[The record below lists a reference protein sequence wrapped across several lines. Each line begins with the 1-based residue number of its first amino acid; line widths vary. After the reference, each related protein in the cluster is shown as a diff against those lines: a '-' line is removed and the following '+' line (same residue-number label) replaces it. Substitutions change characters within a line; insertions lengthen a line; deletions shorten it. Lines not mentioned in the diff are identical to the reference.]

1 MYRTCAV
8 VALLVTN
15 AYSLDVRPTK
25 GRHLKS
31 GTTVAPITSKMTT
44 MRSAHSHSRLPSS
57 NTMRPILTSGSRV
70 QMSSIPVDYSI
81 DSMSPNREQAK
92 RLARRNPTI
101 TNDTKTTITTTTTSA
116 IEKKVDITKMD
127 VCLFATYFFNI
138 IAVTLSVVTV
148 PALAADYFSTPQATA
163 AFVAGVASMA
173 PLGGGF
179 GKIINGFVCQ
189 NLGGR
194 RSSWLYLVAL
204 AFLSVGMSVTTSAAP
219 IGLILMGYEFLSSI
233 QWTSLCYVMSQHY
246 QQQPEL
252 MARGIAIISL
262 ASTTGALSAKMFG
275 AALLQATNW
284 RIVTQF
290 GAGSALLGA
299 LAMKIG
305 VSDPRAKD
313 TLESTSRI
321 DAENQSTEKEEKGG
335 GLVALKAILGNPLF
349 WQIGLAHSL
358 GYLARGNDRLLGS
371 FLQEVSN
378 LPRK

>member
-8 VALLVTN
+8 VALLLVAN
-15 AYSLDVRPTK
+15 VSSLEVHPPK
-25 GRHLKS
+25 GVNLM
-31 GTTVAPITSKMTT
+31 PITTLTPMKLKNSASQITT
-44 MRSAHSHSRLPSS
+44 MRSAHSHSRLFSS
-57 NTMRPILTSGSRV
+57 NSLSW
-70 QMSSIPVDYSI
+70 DSI
-81 DSMSPNREQAK
+81 DSMSPNSRKAK
-92 RLARRNPTI
+92 RLTRRNPP
-101 TNDTKTTITTTTTSA
+101 ITTNP
-116 IEKKVDITKMD
+116 EKKIAISKMD

-138 IAVTLSVVTV
+138 VAVTLSVVTV
-148 PALAADYFSTPQATA
+148 PALAADYFSTPHAMA

-189 NLGGR
+189 KFGGR

-204 AFLSVGMSVTTSAAP
+204 AILSVCMSLTTSAAP
-219 IGLILMGYEFLSSI
+219 IGLILVGYEFLSSI
-233 QWTSLCYVMSQHY
+233 QWTSLCYVMAQQY
-246 QQQPEL
+246 KQQPEL

-262 ASTTGALSAKMFG
+262 ASTTGALAAKTFG

-284 RIVTQF
+284 RVVTQF

-305 VSDPRAKD
+305 VSDPQVEA
-313 TLESTSRI
+313 TVESTDRI
-321 DAENQSTEKEEKGG
+321 GAETQNAKQEEKGG
-335 GLVALKAILGNPLF
+335 GLDALKAIVSNPLF
-349 WQIGLAHSL
+349 WQIGIAHSL

-371 FLQEVSN
+371 FLQEISN

>member
-1 MYRTCAV
+1 
-8 VALLVTN
+8 
-15 AYSLDVRPTK
+15 
-25 GRHLKS
+25 
-31 GTTVAPITSKMTT
+31 
-44 MRSAHSHSRLPSS
+44 
-57 NTMRPILTSGSRV
+57 
-70 QMSSIPVDYSI
+70 
-81 DSMSPNREQAK
+81 
-92 RLARRNPTI
+92 
-101 TNDTKTTITTTTTSA
+101 
-116 IEKKVDITKMD
+116 
-127 VCLFATYFFNI
+127 
-138 IAVTLSVVTV
+138 VTV

-189 NLGGR
+189 SLGGR

-305 VSDPRAKD
+305 VSDPRAQD
-313 TLESTSRI
+313 TSESTSRI
-321 DAENQSTEKEEKGG
+321 DAENQNAEKEQKGG
-335 GLVALKAILGNPLF
+335 GIVALKAILSNPLF